1 MVSEERI
8 KTNLLL
14 MDELDMWDEFTVK
27 AINDEWT
34 LRYYNHIMNLLNS
47 QVDESIKW
55 LDSEEARQLF
65 YDEAEYQYGLFQSL
79 EDEWDTI
86 LENKYDSIEA
96 LLQEVYNRG
105 KAKGYA
111 EMREHIRFT
120 DTDKLA
126 LEFVTSYNFALIRR
140 LDNDTR
146 EEIKN
151 NITSAVL
158 SGENP
163 RSVAP
168 KIRDTIGTRLTG
180 STFTPAQ
187 RAVMIARTEISRTQN
202 TGILQSYVNE
212 GYTEVKILTAEDS
225 NVCYTC
231 LTYAYEFNNE
241 DNVTFASRSEEK
253 VHNIIELLQGGL
265 FPPFHPNCRCTYL
278 SVWETKGELQENFF
292 VVNLMPFNFKDF
304 EYYDENLE
312 FKVLNEDS
320 IPEDLPKL
328 LQKALLD
335 FDKFVKNAIWEYGYV
350 GNLTTGKRGEFVTDK
365 EKDTINIRTT
375 IPCGENDKLIAT
387 HNHLS
392 DTPFNHED
400 FQTALSNK
408 NTRYMVVHTPDY
420 VFIVNFKE
428 EAFNHK
434 DEIINEVK
442 RGYGLG
448 LLEGKKYGTY
458 VQGRHIWKNYKNNK
472 KLNKYMEF
480 RGIEK

>member
-1 MVSEERI
+1 
-8 KTNLLL
+8 
-14 MDELDMWDEFTVK
+14 MDELDYWDELTVK

-34 LRYYNHIMNLLNS
+34 LRYYNHIMNLLNN

-55 LDSEEARQLF
+55 LESDDAKELF
-65 YDEAEYQYGLFQSL
+65 YGEAEYQHELFRAL
-79 EDEWDTI
+79 EDQWDEI
-86 LENKYDSIEA
+86 LENKYPSIEA
-96 LLQEVYNRG
+96 LLQEVYYRG
-105 KAKGYA
+105 KAKGYT

-126 LEFVTSYNFALIRR
+126 LEFVRDYNFGLIRKI
-140 LDNDTR
+140 DSDTR
-146 EEIKN
+146 EHIRN
-151 NITSAVL
+151 TITSAVI

-163 RSVAP
+163 RSVAS
-168 KIRDTIGTRLTG
+168 KIMDTVGTRLEG

-212 GYTEVKILTAEDS
+212 GYTEVKILTAEDD

-231 LTYAYEFNNE
+231 LMAAYEFNE
-241 DNVTFASRSEEK
+241 DTQVIYSNHIKER
-253 VHNIIELLQGGL
+253 VHKITNLVNSNNFVPL
-265 FPPFHPNCRCTYL
+265 HPNCRCTYL
-278 SVWETKGELQENFF
+278 SIWESKGEPQENFF
-292 VVNLMPFNFKDF
+292 VVNLMPFNFNDLV
-304 EYYDENLE
+304 YYDEDLE
-312 FKVLNEDS
+312 FKVLSEDL
-320 IPEDLPKL
+320 IPEDLPDI
-328 LQKALLD
+328 LQRSLLD
-335 FDKFVKNAIWEYGYV
+335 FDNFIEKAIWEYGYV

-365 EKDTINIRTT
+365 QNDTVNIRTS

-400 FQTALSNK
+400 FISALSNK

-420 VFIVNFKE
+420 VFIANFKE
-428 EAFNHK
+428 DAFNHI
-434 DEIINEVK
+434 DEIIKEVK
-442 RGYGLG
+442 KAYGLG
-448 LLEGKKYGTY
+448 LLQGKNYGTY